1 MLEPDQVALD
11 QVELAQDH
19 LVMDRVVLVFIL
31 PVAKD
36 WVLENH
42 PNQVQKL
49 CFVYQTHYKC
59 SIGKLLDTFLHV
71 MIYLNLC

>member
-1 MLEPDQVALD
+1 MVEPDQAALD

-19 LVMDRVVLVFIL
+19 LVMDKVVLVFIL

-36 WVLENH
+36 WAQENH

-49 CFVYQTHYKC
+49 CFKFNFNQC
-59 SIGKLLDTFLHV
+59 SIGKFLDIFLQF
-71 MIYLNLC
+71 MINLS